1 MPEGDT
7 IFKTA
12 AALRPLLVGRSILA
26 ASARQPGPQIQRV
39 VGSSVV
45 AIEPIGKHLVIR
57 FSNGLALHSHLRMAG
72 AWHRYAPGERWKR
85 PAWQA
90 RVVLE
95 VPEHVVVCFHA
106 PVMELMDERA
116 VALHPGLVA
125 LGPDL
130 LGETFDAEEAFRR
143 LRRAPETEIAN
154 ALLDQ
159 RNLAGIG
166 NVFKSEIL
174 FLEAVHPWTPTAIV
188 PDAALHAIL
197 ATAERLLRANVTPGA
212 PARITTRPAGNIRG
226 SLWVYNRTARPCR
239 RCQTPIQSRPQG
251 PLNRTTYW
259 CPTCQPA
266 PPP

>member
-1 MPEGDT
+1 VPEGDT

-12 AALRPLLVGRSILA
+12 VALRPLLVGRSILA

-39 VGSSVV
+39 VGASVLAV
-45 AIEPIGKHLVIR
+45 EPLGKHLVIR

-106 PVMELMDERA
+106 PVMELMEERA

-130 LGETFDAEEAFRR
+130 LAETFDADEAFRR
-143 LRRAPETEIAN
+143 LRSAPDREIAE

-174 FLEAVHPWTPTAIV
+174 FLERINPWTPTALV
-188 PDAALHAIL
+188 SDDVLRHL
-197 ATAERLLRANVTPGA
+197 LTTAERLLRENVAPGA
-212 PARITTRPAGNIRG
+212 PARITTRHAGTVRG
-226 SLWVYNRTARPCR
+226 SLWVYNRAGRPCHHCR
-239 RCQTPIQSRPQG
+239 TPIESRRQG
-251 PLNRTTYW
+251 PLNRNTYW
-259 CPTCQPA
+259 CPTCQPEA
-266 PPP
+266 